1 MRLSKRDTLFSPI
14 DLKTNAPSLVQV
26 LPETSLLL
34 SWLLAAEAQSSI
46 VVDLAE
52 ELSFFQLF
60 LVDEKGDS
68 LTKQGVHTV

>member
-1 MRLSKRDTLFSPI
+1 MRLSKRDTLLSGL